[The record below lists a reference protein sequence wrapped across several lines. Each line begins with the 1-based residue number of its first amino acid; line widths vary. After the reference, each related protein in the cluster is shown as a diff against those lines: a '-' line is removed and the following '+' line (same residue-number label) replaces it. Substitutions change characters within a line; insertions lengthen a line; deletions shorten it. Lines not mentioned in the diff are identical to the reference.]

1 MNKPLKAE
9 GPTPEIPNADWGPLA
24 GLPGNP
30 LMWILIG
37 SEMLVFGAIFI
48 SFAVARLLQPDVFMD
63 AQNHLNRLAGA
74 INTMI
79 LLTSG
84 FLAAMAV
91 QAQNSDQT
99 GKTRWLLF
107 GAIWFGALFL
117 GIKFVEYSEKFAAG
131 ISTDTNTFYMFY
143 FLATGFHAVHVVFGM
158 LILAFVG
165 WKNTRDNVVTGVA
178 FWHMVDLIWVI
189 LFPLIYL
196 MR

>member
-91 QAQNSDQT
+91 QAQNSDQ
-99 GKTRWLLF
+99 
-107 GAIWFGALFL
+107 
-117 GIKFVEYSEKFAAG
+117 
-131 ISTDTNTFYMFY
+131 
-143 FLATGFHAVHVVFGM
+143 
-158 LILAFVG
+158 
-165 WKNTRDNVVTGVA
+165 
-178 FWHMVDLIWVI
+178 
-189 LFPLIYL
+189 
-196 MR
+196 